1 MKRSVAAVLLG
12 TLLLAGCTQQKDVV
26 EPTTEEAAKVNPQT
40 QALEAATQAG
50 LLSDDANTE
59 LTEQEAFDQV
69 ADAVD
74 ESEYTVEATDETL
87 SVGADEAQAREYY
100 VFAVSDPSGRTVGKV
115 AVDRETGE
123 KYHYLGD
130 GVLDDY
136 KTFPLYDAATEQ
148 HEGWPGS
155 YVSAAG
161 VTLTI
166 TQEDQTGISY
176 RFSDGTAGTAAVN
189 GETAKSADEQMNFLL
204 ADGIVTVAGG
214 GLTGNYAVTVADQV
228 SEPEPD
234 GAEASPDAA
243 K

>member
-50 LLSDDANTE
+50 LLSDDANTA
-59 LTEQEAFDQV
+59 LTEQEALDQV
-69 ADAVD
+69 AGAVD

-87 SVGADEAQAREYY
+87 SVGADEEQAREYY
-100 VFAVSDPSGRTVGKV
+100 VFAVSDTSGRTVGKV

-136 KTFPLYDAATEQ
+136 KTFPLYDAAEQ

-166 TQEDQTGISY
+166 TQEDQAGISY

-228 SEPEPD
+228 SEPEQD
-234 GAEASPDAA
+234 GAEAPSDAA
-243 K
+243 E